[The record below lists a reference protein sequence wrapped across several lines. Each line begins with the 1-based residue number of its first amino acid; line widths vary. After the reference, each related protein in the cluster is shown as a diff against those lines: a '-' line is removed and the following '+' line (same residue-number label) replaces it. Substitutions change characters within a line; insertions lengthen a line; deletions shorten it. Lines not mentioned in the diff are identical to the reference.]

1 MISVSGIEFELNGGD
16 LDITLIQGD
25 TLGFSFQLNDDGVPM
40 DVTGFT
46 AEMILRRSPRDPDIY
61 LRLATDNDRIVM
73 GTRDGLVYVRMTAAE
88 MAELRPASGVWAI
101 KIRNPNDTDDDP
113 DGRVI
118 TGQSGA
124 WRIKIQR

>member
-1 MISVSGIEFELNGGD
+1 MISVSGIEFELNGDD

-25 TLGFSFQLNDDGVPM
+25 TLGFSFFLNDDGEPW

-46 AEMILRRSPRDPDIY
+46 AEMILRRSPRNTEEY
-61 LRLATDNDRIVM
+61 LVLSTENGRIDM
-73 GTRDGLVYVRMTAAE
+73 GTRDGLVYVHMTAAE
-88 MAELRPASGVWAI
+88 MAELTPGSGVWAI
-101 KIRNPNDTDDDP
+101 KIRNPADNEDDP

-124 WRIKIQR
+124 WRLKIQR